1 MRKIIF
7 GTLIA
12 IIVVGAALLMERSI
26 RLNRPITRPDAGAEQ
41 ALKADTKLRLFA
53 TKEVV
58 PLGKLK
64 GKIFL
69 VNFWASWCVA
79 CIAEMPG
86 IAKLYDKFKT
96 DGLEVVSVNVDEK
109 PEKAIPAVVEKLHLN
124 FQIYTDIDE
133 SLTRQFNVVAIPFSA
148 VIDRNLRVIWAE
160 SGERDWASGKV
171 VNEIKELLKE
181 T

>member
-1 MRKIIF
+1 MRKMIF

-12 IIVVGAALLMERSI
+12 MIVVGAALLVERSI
-26 RLNRPITRPDAGAEQ
+26 RLNRPITRLDSGAEQ
-41 ALKADTKLRLFA
+41 ALKSDTKLKSFS

-58 PLGKLK
+58 TFGKLK

-79 CIAEMPG
+79 CLAEMPS
-86 IAKLYDKFKT
+86 IAKLYDRLRGS
-96 DGLEVVSVNVDEK
+96 GLEVISVNMDER
-109 PEKAIPAVVEKLHLN
+109 PEKAIPAIVEKLHLN
-124 FQIYTDIDE
+124 FQVYTDVDE
-133 SLTRQFNVVAIPFSA
+133 NLARQFNVVAIPFSA
-148 VIDRNLRVIWAE
+148 VIDRTLRVIWAE

>member
-1 MRKIIF
+1 MRKMIF

-12 IIVVGAALLMERSI
+12 IIVVGAALLVERSI
-26 RLNRPITRPDAGAEQ
+26 RLNRPITRLESGAEQ
-41 ALKADTKLRLFA
+41 AIKADTKLRSFA
-53 TKEVV
+53 TKEIV
-58 PLGKLK
+58 PFGKLK
-64 GKIFL
+64 GRIFL

-79 CIAEMPG
+79 CIAEMPS

-96 DGLEVVSVNVDEK
+96 DGLEVISVNVDEQ
-109 PEKAIPAVVEKLHLN
+109 PEKTIPAIVEKLHLN
-124 FQIYTDIDE
+124 FQIYTDVDE

-160 SGERDWASGKV
+160 SGERDWASSKV
-171 VNEIKELLKE
+171 ADEIMELLKK